1 MQLMSSM
8 KIALTHELFCLYI
21 HSSKVLKKVWDED
34 WDLENIVHTLTNR
47 RKGEASITYAE
58 SHDQVSI
65 LSIWNFP
72 EHSFLK
78 KYLSF
83 AGHHSQTLWCFILMI

>member
-1 MQLMSSM
+1 MNF
-8 KIALTHELFCLYI
+8 FCLYI
-21 HSSKVLKKVWDED
+21 HSSKVLKKVRDED

-72 EHSFLK
+72 EDSFLK

>member
-1 MQLMSSM
+1 MIFL
-8 KIALTHELFCLYI
+8 LYI
-21 HSSKVLKKVWDED
+21 HLSKVLKEVRDED

-58 SHDQVSI
+58 SHDQVSN

-78 KYLSF
+78 KFSSF
-83 AGHHSQTLWCFILMI
+83 ANQHSQTLWCFILMI